1 MHENRTVY
9 RVPYAD
15 VDPMGVVYYA
25 RYLEYFERGRNELLR
40 QCNLPYLELERTGVM
55 LPVIEAHCEYLK
67 PARYDDEVVIIAR
80 VTAVQGIR
88 IQMTCEIMRGETLL
102 ARGYTWHVSTTVQG
116 KPCRLPAAVTAL
128 FQEPAG

>member
-15 VDPMGVVYYA
+15 VDQMGVVYYA

-40 QCNLPYLELERTGVM
+40 QCNLPYLELERAGVM

-102 ARGYTWHVSTTVQG
+102 ARGYTWHVSTSVQG

-128 FQEPAG
+128 FKEPAA